1 MIRIRYCGVCGDLG
15 IVEKLK
21 DKLSKTSNIEKEDI
35 EEVDCGSC
43 SMEVTMDGETV
54 FNEERELLDI
64 KGIVEQV
71 RAGNEARA

>member
-1 MIRIRYCGVCGDLG
+1 MIKIRYCGVCGDLG

-21 DKLSKTSNIEKEDI
+21 DRLFETGGVKSEDI

-43 SMEVTMDGETV
+43 SMEVTLDGETV
-54 FNEERELLDI
+54 FNEEREILDI

-71 RAGNEARA
+71 RSGNEARA